1 MRCRGAGALGTRCT
15 PASGPQPY
23 AHICASSMPDMQA
36 PCTHC
41 AVYQL
46 PAALQ
51 ESEAA
56 PPRRPLGP
64 ARGARLPTFARR
76 PCCGPLRRT
85 LVPLGQAL
93 TQARASMRPRAH
105 ASTRLQNQCVQ
116 NAKCTS
122 SSGMPFVS
130 GKKLRARAARPQVR
144 RSKGAGPRQR
154 PCEGASTCTKENT
167 TEKRCTRGCT
177 RRGG

>member
-76 PCCGPLRRT
+76 PCCGPLR
-85 LVPLGQAL
+85 
-93 TQARASMRPRAH
+93 PRAH